1 MSCNVKTTKRGWK
14 DSEVW
19 EGGAVASGMVDYLV
33 LWKPTVGASLGRGL
47 HWKKLSDAL
56 GSMDSSGSGQKSRN
70 LGPSGT
76 SIFLGF

>member
-1 MSCNVKTTKRGWK
+1 MSCNVKTSKRGGK
-14 DSEVW
+14 DSEVQ

-56 GSMDSSGSGQKSRN
+56 GPTDNSGSGQKSRN
-70 LGPSGT
+70 LGQSGT